1 MNIDLICVSN
11 KQSDWVIR
19 ESKAYLKRFPK
30 WLKVKVILVSPV
42 KSRMSIEMKLAAEAQ
57 KIRKKICSEDY
68 LVILDSE
75 GFPLTNSYLVSE
87 FKKLM
92 IEGRAVKMIVGGA
105 DGVDD
110 SLKAEAHSTWSLSKL
125 TFPHTLSYIIFL
137 EQIYRTIS
145 ILANHPY
152 HK

>member
-11 KQSDWVIR
+11 KQSDWVIK
-19 ESKAYLKRFPK
+19 ESKTYLKRLPK
-30 WLKVKVILVSPV
+30 WLNVKVTLVTPV
-42 KSRMSIEMKLAAEAQ
+42 KSRMSVEMKLAAEAQ

-68 LVILDSE
+68 LIILDSQ
-75 GFPLTNSYLVSE
+75 GFPLTNSYLVGE

-92 IEGRAVKMIVGGA
+92 VDGRAVKMIIGGS
-105 DGVDD
+105 DGVDC
-110 SLKAEAHSTWSLSKL
+110 SLKAEAHSMWSMSKL
-125 TFPHTLSYIIFL
+125 IFPHTLSFIVFL
-137 EQIYRTIS
+137 EQIYRTTS

>member
-11 KQSDWVIR
+11 KQSDWVVK
-19 ESKAYLKRFPK
+19 ESQTYLKRLPK
-30 WLKVKVILVSPV
+30 WLNVKVTLVTPV
-42 KSRMSIEMKLAAEAQ
+42 KSRMSLEMKLATEAQ

-68 LVILDSE
+68 LIILDSQ
-75 GFPLTNSYLVSE
+75 GFPLTNPYLVSE

-92 IEGRAVKMIVGGA
+92 IDGRAVKMIVGGA
-105 DGVDD
+105 DGVDS
-110 SLKAEAHSTWSLSKL
+110 SLKAEAHSIWSLSKL
-125 TFPHTLSYIIFL
+125 IFPHTLSFIIFL
-137 EQIYRTIS
+137 EQIYRTTS

>member
-11 KQSDWVIR
+11 KQSDWVIK
-19 ESKAYLKRFPK
+19 ECKTYLKRLPK
-30 WLKVKVILVSPV
+30 WLNVKVILVTPV

-57 KIRKKICSEDY
+57 KIRKKICSKDH
-68 LVILDSE
+68 LIILDSE
-75 GFPLTNSYLVSE
+75 GLPLTNSYLVGE

-92 IEGRAVKMIVGGA
+92 IEGRPVKMIVGGS

-110 SLKAEAHSTWSLSKL
+110 SLKAEAHSIWSMSKL
-125 TFPHTLSYIIFL
+125 IFPHTLSLIIFL
-137 EQIYRTIS
+137 EQIYRTTS

>member
-19 ESKAYLKRFPK
+19 ESKTYLKRLPK
-30 WLKVKVILVSPV
+30 WLNVKVTLVTPV
-42 KSRMSIEMKLAAEAQ
+42 KSRMSVEMKLAAEAQ

-68 LVILDSE
+68 LIILDSQ
-75 GFPLTNSYLVSE
+75 GFPLTNSYLVGE

-92 IEGRAVKMIVGGA
+92 VDGRAVKMIIGGS
-105 DGVDD
+105 DGVDC
-110 SLKAEAHSTWSLSKL
+110 SLKAEAHSMWSMSKL
-125 TFPHTLSYIIFL
+125 IFPHTLSFIIFL
-137 EQIYRTIS
+137 EQIYRTTS
-145 ILANHPY
+145 ILANPPY